1 MNEPSP
7 ATRLEPLAFTDL
19 PGWAADDHAAAFRAF
34 RRGATVL
41 AAHPPK
47 TRALAIDGALLAAA
61 LEKAARLPEDLAADE
76 ARRFFET
83 HFVPQ
88 RLVPPAGFFTGY
100 YEPVVPGSRQRSER
114 FPVPLLLPPPDL
126 VEIEPGSVAGLPPD
140 FRFARRTASGFSE
153 HPDRGAIMAGALDGQ
168 GLELVWLTD
177 WIEAFFIH
185 VQGAARIRLAEGGEM
200 RVTYAAK
207 SGHPY
212 SPVGRELLQRGVPQP
227 VTMQV
232 IRAWLAAHPA
242 ELAGVLSTNRSY
254 IFFREAA
261 VDDPS
266 LGPIAAA
273 KVPLSEGRSLAVDR
287 LLHTFQTPVF
297 IDTTTP
303 DGVPFRRLTIA
314 QDTGSAIIGPGRGD
328 IFFGSGD
335 AAGEIAGRMKASGGF
350 FVLAPKP

>member
-126 VEIEPGSVAGLPPD
+126 GTGPKIGGGSWQWAISSTCEEVEG
-140 FRFARRTASGFSE
+140 AR
-153 HPDRGAIMAGALDGQ
+153 
-168 GLELVWLTD
+168 
-177 WIEAFFIH
+177 
-185 VQGAARIRLAEGGEM
+185 
-200 RVTYAAK
+200 
-207 SGHPY
+207 
-212 SPVGRELLQRGVPQP
+212 
-227 VTMQV
+227 
-232 IRAWLAAHPA
+232 
-242 ELAGVLSTNRSY
+242 
-254 IFFREAA
+254 
-261 VDDPS
+261 
-266 LGPIAAA
+266 
-273 KVPLSEGRSLAVDR
+273 
-287 LLHTFQTPVF
+287 
-297 IDTTTP
+297 
-303 DGVPFRRLTIA
+303 
-314 QDTGSAIIGPGRGD
+314 
-328 IFFGSGD
+328 
-335 AAGEIAGRMKASGGF
+335 
-350 FVLAPKP
+350 